1 MADWSKPTASDL
13 YVNWPSLLADRDLA
27 SATMFDAAVTNT
39 PAGAI
44 RYDVA
49 AQKLQRYNGATFIDQ
64 ALSVAG
70 GGTGAATAAGARAN
84 LGLGTLAT
92 QLASA
97 ISVSGGAIDGTAIGA
112 TVPSTGRFTTVT
124 ASQINT
130 FRHGQNTTDQPGS
143 GNAIVG
149 GAMTFDATAGT
160 GGSSLF
166 LSKGHFWSLLL
177 NNNSGGGDAIQIFAY
192 QGTPVG
198 SIAISAT
205 DITFNGYANPPSDY
219 RLKED
224 FAAIEDAVRLV
235 AQLRPGWFTWKQS
248 RERWMGFLAHEV
260 QAVLPFAATGKKDEV
275 WGHDGPRG
283 PDGKLLHRPG
293 SIRPQGMNPAN
304 LVPVLTAAVQAL
316 AADVVALKAELA
328 GLKGKDP
335 SRRSG

>member
-1 MADWSKPTASDL
+1 MADWNKPTASDL
-13 YVNWPSLLADRDLA
+13 YVNWPGLLADRDLA

-39 PAGAI
+39 PTGAI
-44 RYDVA
+44 RFDVA
-49 AQKLQRYNGATFIDQ
+49 AQKLQRYNGTTFIDQ

-112 TVPSTGRFTTVT
+112 TVPSTARFTTVT
-124 ASQINT
+124 ASQINS

-149 GAMTFDATAGT
+149 GAMTFDATAGI

-166 LSKGHFWSLLL
+166 LSKGQYWSLLL
-177 NNNSGGGDAIQIFAY
+177 NNNSGGGDAIQIFAF

-205 DITFNGYANPPSDY
+205 DVTFNGYANPPSDY

-224 FAAIEDAVRLV
+224 FAAIEDAVALV

-260 QAVLPFAATGKKDEV
+260 QAVLPFAATGRKDDV

-316 AADVVALKAELA
+316 AADVVALKAEVA
-328 GLKGKDP
+328 GLKEKDS

>member
-1 MADWSKPTASDL
+1 MADWSKPIASDL

-49 AQKLQRYNGATFIDQ
+49 AQKLQRYNGTTFIDQ

-70 GGTGAATAAGARAN
+70 GGTGAATAAAARAN

-112 TVPSTGRFTTVT
+112 TVPSTGRFTSIT
-124 ASQINT
+124 ASQINS

-149 GAMTFDATAGT
+149 GAMAFDATAGT

-166 LSKGHFWSLLL
+166 LSKGQFWSLLL

-205 DITFNGYANPPSDY
+205 DVTFNGYANPPSDY

-224 FAAIEDAVRLV
+224 FAAIEDAVALV
-235 AQLRPGWFTWKQS
+235 AQLRPGWFTWRQS

-260 QAVLPFAATGKKDEV
+260 QAVLPFAATGRKDEV

-316 AADVVALKAELA
+316 AADVVALKAEVA

-335 SRRSG
+335 AQRSG

>member
-1 MADWSKPTASDL
+1 MADWSKPIASDL

-39 PAGAI
+39 PTGAI
-44 RYDVA
+44 RYDAA
-49 AQKLQRYNGATFIDQ
+49 AQKLQRYNGTTFIDQ
-64 ALSVAG
+64 AISVAG

-124 ASQINT
+124 ASQINS

-149 GAMTFDATAGT
+149 GAMTFDATAGI
-160 GGSSLF
+160 GGTSLF
-166 LSKGHFWSLLL
+166 LSKGQFWSLLL
-177 NNNSGGGDAIQIFAY
+177 NNNSGGGDAIQIFAF

-205 DITFNGYANPPSDY
+205 AVTFNGYANPPSDY

-224 FAAIEDAVRLV
+224 FAAIEDAVGLV
-235 AQLRPGWFTWKQS
+235 AQLRPGWFTWRQS

-260 QAVLPFAATGKKDEV
+260 QAVLPFAATGRKDEV

-283 PDGKLLHRPG
+283 PDGNLLHRPG
-293 SIRPQGMNPAN
+293 AIRPQGMNPAN

-316 AADVVALKAELA
+316 AADIVALKVEIA
-328 GLKGKDP
+328 GLKG
-335 SRRSG
+335 SLSQRTG

>member
-13 YVNWPSLLADRDLA
+13 YVNWPGLLADRDLA

-49 AQKLQRYNGATFIDQ
+49 AQKLQRYNGTTFIDQ

-97 ISVSGGAIDGTAIGA
+97 ISVSGGAIDGAAIGA

-124 ASQINT
+124 ATQINS

-149 GAMTFDATAGT
+149 GAMTFDATAGI

-166 LSKGHFWSLLL
+166 LSKGQFWSLLL

-198 SIAISAT
+198 SVTIGAT
-205 DITFNGYANPPSDY
+205 AVTFNGHANPPSDH

-224 FAAIEDAVRLV
+224 FAAIENAVAVV

-248 RERWMGFLAHEV
+248 RERSMGFLAHEV
-260 QAVLPFAATGKKDEV
+260 QAVLPFAATGRKDDV
-275 WGHDGPRG
+275 WGHDGPKG

-293 SIRPQGMNPAN
+293 TIRPQGMNPAN

-316 AADVVALKAELA
+316 AADVARLGAEVA
-328 GLKGKDP
+328 GLKAKVRQQE
-335 SRRSG
+335 S

>member
-39 PAGAI
+39 PTGAI

-49 AQKLQRYNGATFIDQ
+49 AQKLQRYNGTTFIDQ

-92 QLASA
+92 QLANA
-97 ISVSGGAIDGTAIGA
+97 ISVSGGAIDGTAIGT

-124 ASQINT
+124 AGQINS
-130 FRHGQNTTDQPGS
+130 FRHGQSTTDQPGS

-149 GAMTFDATAGT
+149 GAMTFDATAGI

-166 LSKGHFWSLLL
+166 LSKGQFWSLLL
-177 NNNSGGGDAIQIFAY
+177 NNNSGGGDAIQIFAF

-198 SIAISAT
+198 SVTISAAAV
-205 DITFNGYANPPSDY
+205 TFNGYANPPSDY

-224 FAAIEDAVRLV
+224 FAAIDDALALV
-235 AQLRPGWFTWKQS
+235 ARLRPGWFTWKQS

-260 QAVLPFAATGKKDEV
+260 QAVLPFAATGSKDEV

-283 PDGKLLHRPG
+283 PDGKLLHRAG
-293 SIRPQGMNPAN
+293 TVKPQGMNPAN

-316 AADVVALKAELA
+316 AADVATLKAEVA
-328 GLKGKDP
+328 GLKGKA
-335 SRRSG
+335 